1 MNVVVVKDDSETVT
15 PKNLRDIDI
24 TYKDSSGNEKTVK
37 LSSVSDISKSE
48 TMDKI
53 SRENQK
59 RYLTISA
66 EVKDGYTLTSVS
78 NNVNQQ

>member
-53 SRENQK
+53 SRENQSVILK
-59 RYLTISA
+59 SA
-66 EVKDGYTLTSVS
+66 PKSRTATLLHLFQTM
-78 NNVNQQ
+78 